1 MQSCPHTAD
10 MTSDNAYP
18 APVENVPVDA
28 IIVGGGVAG
37 LSAAVALGRSRRSVA
52 IVDAGDPRNAPAAH
66 SHNYLTRDGESPL
79 ELVRLGRIEAEHYGV
94 RIVDGSATSATRTDS
109 GFEVSLA
116 DGTVVR
122 GRRLLVTTGLT
133 DILPSIPGLAERWG
147 RDVLH
152 CPYCHGW
159 EVRDRA
165 IGIIGSVMSGHQA
178 QMWRQ
183 LSENVTVFTHTATE
197 LSPEELTRMRAR
209 GIVVVEE
216 EITRVDVENDAIVGV
231 TLANGVAVALDAV
244 VVGPNFTS
252 RADVLESLG
261 LETTEMVMNGHVL
274 GTYIEADP
282 VGATSVPGVWVA
294 GNVAAPMDTVVAA
307 SAAGVKAGAAINGDL
322 IEEDVRFAVER
333 AEAMAS

>member
-1 MQSCPHTAD
+1 MTTDTDPH
-10 MTSDNAYP
+10 S
-18 APVENVPVDA
+18 PVDA
-28 IIVGGGVAG
+28 IIVGGGIAG

-52 IVDAGDPRNAPAAH
+52 IIDAGDPRNSPAAH

-79 ELVRLGRIEAEHYGV
+79 ELIRLGREEARHYGAH
-94 RIVDGSATSATRTDS
+94 IVDGVANSASRTES
-109 GFEVSLA
+109 GFEVTLA
-116 DGTVVR
+116 DGSVVR

-133 DILPSIPGLAERWG
+133 DVLPDIPGLAERWG

-165 IGIIGSVMSGHQA
+165 IGIIGSAMVGHQA

-183 LSENVTVFTHTATE
+183 LSERVTVFAHTAPE
-197 LSPEELTRMRAR
+197 LTAEELERLTAR
-209 GIVVVEE
+209 GIDVVDE
-216 EITRVDVENDAIVGV
+216 EIARVDVDNDAIVGV
-231 TLANGVAVALDAV
+231 TLASGTRIALDAL

-252 RADVLESLG
+252 RADVLVSLG
-261 LETTEMVMNGHVL
+261 LGTTEMVVNGNVL
-274 GTYIEADP
+274 GTFIEADP

-294 GNVAAPMDTVVAA
+294 GNVSAPMDTVVAA

-322 IEEDVRFAVER
+322 IEEEVRSAVER
-333 AEAMAS
+333 EKSSQS

>member
-1 MQSCPHTAD
+1 MTTDTDRHT
-10 MTSDNAYP
+10 
-18 APVENVPVDA
+18 PVDA

-79 ELVRLGRIEAEHYGV
+79 ELVRLGRLEARHYGA
-94 RIVDGSATSATRTDS
+94 RIIDGVADSAIRTES
-109 GFEVSLA
+109 GFEVTLA
-116 DGTVVR
+116 DGSVVR

-133 DILPSIPGLAERWG
+133 DVLPDIPGLADRWG

-165 IGIIGSVMSGHQA
+165 IGIIGSVMVGHQA

-183 LSENVTVFTHTATE
+183 LSERVTVFAHTATE
-197 LSPEELTRMRAR
+197 LAAEDVERLTAR
-209 GIVVVEE
+209 GIDIVDE
-216 EITRVDVENDAIVGV
+216 EIARIDVENDAIVGA
-231 TLANGVAVALDAV
+231 TLVSGRQVRLDAV

-252 RADVLESLG
+252 RADILVSLG
-261 LETTEMVMNGHVL
+261 LATTDLVMNDHVL
-274 GTYIEADP
+274 GTYIESDP

-294 GNVAAPMDTVVAA
+294 GNVSAPMDTVIAA

-322 IEEDVRFAVER
+322 IEEEVRSAVQREKST
-333 AEAMAS
+333 AS

>member
-1 MQSCPHTAD
+1 
-10 MTSDNAYP
+10 MTSNT
-18 APVENVPVDA
+18 VHTPVDA

-37 LSAAVALGRSRRSVA
+37 LSAAVALGRSRRSVVV
-52 IVDAGDPRNAPAAH
+52 VDAGDPRNAPAAH

-79 ELVRLGRIEAEHYGV
+79 ELVRLGRDEARGYGAHIIEGAA
-94 RIVDGSATSATRTDS
+94 RSASRTDS
-109 GFEVSLA
+109 GFEVTLA
-116 DGTVVR
+116 DGSVVR

-133 DILPSIPGLAERWG
+133 DVLPNIPGLAERWG

-165 IGIIGSVMSGHQA
+165 IGIIGSAMSGHQA

-183 LSENVTVFTHTATE
+183 LTDNVTVFAHTASE
-197 LSPEELTRMRAR
+197 LTAEELQRLRAR
-209 GIVVVEE
+209 GIDIVDE
-216 EITRVDVENDAIVGV
+216 EIARVDVADDAIVGV
-231 TLANGVAVALDAV
+231 TLADGRQVRLDAL

-252 RADVLESLG
+252 RADVLVSLG
-261 LETTEMVMNGHVL
+261 IGTTDMVMNDHLL

-282 VGATSVPGVWVA
+282 MGATSVPGVWVA

-307 SAAGVKAGAAINGDL
+307 AAAGVRAGAAINGDL
-322 IEEDVRFAVER
+322 IEDDVQAALAR
-333 AEAMAS
+333 ATSASY

>member
-1 MQSCPHTAD
+1 
-10 MTSDNAYP
+10 MTSKTVHHTQAD
-18 APVENVPVDA
+18 V

-37 LSAAVALGRSRRSVA
+37 LSAAVALGRSRRSVVL
-52 IVDAGDPRNAPAAH
+52 VDAGDPRNAPAAH

-79 ELVRLGRIEAEHYGV
+79 ELIRLGRDEARHYGAN
-94 RIVDGSATSATRTDS
+94 IIEGTAQSATRTES
-109 GFEVSLA
+109 GFEVTSA
-116 DGTVVR
+116 DGSVVR

-133 DILPSIPGLAERWG
+133 DVIPDIPGLADRWG

-159 EVRDRA
+159 EVRDQA
-165 IGIIGSVMSGHQA
+165 IGIIGGAMSGHQA

-183 LSENVTVFTHTATE
+183 LTENVTVFTYTATE
-197 LSPEELTRMRAR
+197 PSPDELTRMRAR
-209 GIVVVEE
+209 GIAIVEE

-231 TLANGVAVALDAV
+231 TLANGRQVRLDAL

-252 RADVLESLG
+252 RSDILASLG
-261 LETTEMVMNGHVL
+261 IGTTEMVMNDHVL

-294 GNVAAPMDTVVAA
+294 GNVSAPMDTVVAA
-307 SAAGVKAGAAINGDL
+307 AAAGVKAGAAINGDL
-322 IEEDVRFAVER
+322 IEEDVRVAVGLPAR
-333 AEAMAS
+333 LPK

>member
-1 MQSCPHTAD
+1 
-10 MTSDNAYP
+10 MTSDT
-18 APVENVPVDA
+18 VHHTLVDA

-37 LSAAVALGRSRRSVA
+37 LSAAVALGRSRRSVVV
-52 IVDAGDPRNAPAAH
+52 VDAGDPRNAPAAH

-79 ELVRLGRIEAEHYGV
+79 ELVRLGRDEARRYGV
-94 RIVDGSATSATRTDS
+94 HIIEGTARSAIRTES
-109 GFEVSLA
+109 GFEVTLA
-116 DGTVVR
+116 DGSVVR

-133 DILPSIPGLAERWG
+133 DVLPNIPGLAERWG

-159 EVRDRA
+159 EVRDHR
-165 IGIIGSVMSGHQA
+165 IGIIGSPLVGHQA

-183 LSENVTVFTHTATE
+183 LTEHVTVFAHLA
-197 LSPEELTRMRAR
+197 PELTDEDQGRLAAR
-209 GIVVVEE
+209 SIEVVDE
-216 EITRVDVENDAIVGV
+216 EIARVDVADDAIVGV
-231 TLANGVAVALDAV
+231 TLADGRQVRLDAL

-252 RADVLESLG
+252 RADILVSLG
-261 LETTEMVMNGHVL
+261 IGTTDMVMNDHVL

-307 SAAGVKAGAAINGDL
+307 SAAGVRAGAAINGDL
-322 IEEDVRFAVER
+322 IEEDVRIAVQR
-333 AEAMAS
+333 STSAVAT

>member
-1 MQSCPHTAD
+1 
-10 MTSDNAYP
+10 MTSLTSQQ
-18 APVENVPVDA
+18 APVEV

-37 LSAAVALGRSRRSVA
+37 LSAAVALGRSRRSVVV
-52 IVDAGDPRNAPAAH
+52 IDAGDPRNAPAAH

-79 ELVRLGRIEAEHYGV
+79 ELVRLGRAEAQHYGAHILEGTA
-94 RIVDGSATSATRTDS
+94 RSASRTET
-109 GFEVSLA
+109 GFEVTLA
-116 DGTVVR
+116 DGSTVE

-133 DILPSIPGLAERWG
+133 DVLPSIPGLSERWG

-165 IGIIGSVMSGHQA
+165 IGIIGSAMTAHQA

-183 LSENVTVFTHTATE
+183 LTDRVTVFSHTA
-197 LSPEELTRMRAR
+197 PEFTAEQTQRFTAR
-209 GIVVVEE
+209 GIEVVDEA
-216 EITRVDVENDAIVGV
+216 IARVDVENDAIVGV
-231 TLANGVAVALDAV
+231 TLGSGRQVRLEAL
-244 VVGPNFTS
+244 VVGPAFSS
-252 RADVLESLG
+252 RADILVSLG
-261 LETTEMVMNGHVL
+261 LDTTEMVMNDHVL

-294 GNVAAPMDTVVAA
+294 GNVATPMDTVVAA

-322 IEEDVRFAVER
+322 IEEEVRAAVESAR
-333 AEAMAS
+333 ATVR

>member
-1 MQSCPHTAD
+1 MTTDTDRHT
-10 MTSDNAYP
+10 
-18 APVENVPVDA
+18 PVDA

-52 IVDAGDPRNAPAAH
+52 IIDAGDPRNAPAAH

-79 ELVRLGRIEAEHYGV
+79 ELVRLGRDEARHYGA
-94 RIVDGSATSATRTDS
+94 RIVEGVATSASRTEA
-109 GFEVSLA
+109 GFEVTLA
-116 DGTVVR
+116 DGSVVR

-133 DILPSIPGLAERWG
+133 DVLPDIPGLADRWG

-159 EVRDRA
+159 EVRDRR
-165 IGIIGSVMSGHQA
+165 IGIIGSAMVGHQA

-183 LSENVTVFTHTATE
+183 LTEHVTVFAHTAPN
-197 LSPEELTRMRAR
+197 SAEEDLERLAAR
-209 GIVVVEE
+209 GIEVVDG
-216 EITRVDVENDAIVGV
+216 EIARVDVDGDAIVGV
-231 TLANGVAVALDAV
+231 TLASGTQIPLDAL

-252 RADVLESLG
+252 RADVLLSLG
-261 LETTEMVMNGHVL
+261 LATTEMVMNDHVL
-274 GTYIEADP
+274 GTYVEADP

-294 GNVAAPMDTVVAA
+294 GNVSAPMDTVVAA

-322 IEEDVRFAVER
+322 IEEEVRIAVER
-333 AEAMAS
+333 AKAIAS